1 MDVKRKIWMRA
12 LSVFLATLMVIQIL
26 PLNAFAKDVV
36 QKQAIEDTQPKVS
49 DNDEITVKTEIE
61 SMRTENSKTFLT
73 DDNGY
78 YQITSAIPLHNRV
91 DDEWVDKS
99 NSSNTEV
106 NTVSDIETYV
116 NEQIDAEL
124 STQSE
129 ENQPV
134 KTITSNGDTYVDNCQ
149 TQIGTY
155 SSSGNNNLSVIYKR
169 DKKDTKRS
177 EIYIKPY
184 FPTDH
189 AVFVTSATIKAEVST
204 ENIVGDYNLIEENA
218 IASEWSSGVQSSSLI
233 KDITTNYDLVEMY
246 VDDGDS
252 DSKVYNF
259 DLTKYCNFTRIGLIQ
274 NNGVA
279 LTSEQKGTDVTFDNL
294 TVEMYYHEIE
304 DVDSNFEYEQVD
316 LGRAG
321 KVYINDYT
329 CSPVIVRDELSLYGE
344 IAPVSIQT
352 IFNPMDNIDDIG
364 FGKHTRIN
372 YYSTLTYD
380 EKSRFYLWKN
390 CEGENL
396 YFKNYKVTGANNI
409 TYTRSGSVSKDSN
422 GNYNFN
428 KITIT
433 DSNGK
438 KFKFDTYNNVGYLV
452 EITDGSQNNNSITID
467 YSIENDSHFL
477 TKVTDGYGRKYCF
490 SYSNGHL
497 SALNVLNSDNEPI
510 YINTTDTEHP
520 LKIMYNYSNNLLK
533 SVTYADEKEISYIYG
548 EDDKIEQIKNIDDS
562 KLLFK
567 YESKFDGE
575 SYKISKYSSVSSN
588 GSTNDTMTISAIDQ
602 SIYNRKFTKNDKTS
616 KELTFDRN
624 FNMIRL
630 KNYNNVEYFLN
641 YSNNELQYI
650 LTSDTVAENFVKN
663 GSFEDT
669 SGGQP
674 TQWVYETNSSQ
685 ITQNKVKMG
694 DDEDNYT
701 LHMSN
706 DIDVCRA
713 YQIVEKSGYTFKANK
728 SYVLSG
734 FLYNNDNPISIS
746 DTRDLCIYVYDTK
759 TDSNGAIIP
768 DKCLTKMDFDD
779 TLGETWQQRKTLFTT
794 QKDTSSIIVYLS
806 YNNMS
811 GTCDFDN
818 IEIYETT
825 SKNLIDAKNIVSST
839 DIEYDYSENNSIL
852 EEIKTSVDGD
862 EIGAFYN
869 YTDDEN
875 YISKVTNNGIPTY
888 YNYDSDSGLL
898 LSKGNNSD
906 TNKNAQYN
914 YTAVGLLKNVNQAVT
929 EIDGKSTININTN
942 YGYENDKIKTINH
955 NGTTYEYSYDSN
967 GRVASVSEYASNSQN
982 KNTIVS
988 YEYSNDDIGTI
999 AYGNGAKIIYEYN
1012 QLGYTTKIIYIP
1024 KTSDESHSQ
1033 IVYSYEYDNDGNV
1046 TSYTDNSNNTTL
1058 TIKDGV
1064 YTIKESGENGQTI
1077 YLNNGT
1083 NRTLYGTKI
1092 TTTNPKVTTSAG
1104 KTTDS
1109 KVLNLYTDGKIL
1121 PSNVVTATTIYDSIG
1136 RTFSTIAT
1144 DKTATVENKSSFM
1157 TKGITTTNLVETY
1170 ISSVTRL
1177 KDASEPRIYRKLTYS
1192 YNDRGQI
1199 TDVYRA
1205 SVNNIVENFEGTSNS
1220 VNNMKN
1226 QLLKHYEYDEAGQ
1239 VILDVNFDS
1248 CIAIKYKYNAGG
1260 NLVSK
1265 ATYENDNS
1273 EDKSAFYYKKS
1284 TNKYVF
1290 NEEKAVV
1297 TTYGYSSEW
1306 SDVLNNYNGKE
1317 ITYDEMGNPTT
1328 YVGKNIFGSDINGNM
1343 VWDGTRLSSFDDGD
1357 QKYIYKYSADGY
1369 RTQKL
1374 TYNSKNP
1381 NELISTMNYIY
1392 ENDILVGHKTV
1403 FYNSP
1408 DKELKQTVK
1417 CDIISNIIYNS
1428 TNESIGIDTKLTQYE
1443 YTTKKDENGEEST
1456 VVTPTTNKFYF
1467 YILRDGQGNITD
1479 MYNANE
1485 DLTIHFSYDAYGN
1498 CSMSFAGSFIHDIKQ
1513 QLQGSSSIWIKLLLG
1528 FLYAIIFSALAS
1540 GEMTSTQQTYKGYI
1554 CDYETG
1560 LYYSQN
1566 RFYSPSWGR
1575 FINADDIN
1583 MLAQNKGEVLGANLF
1598 NYCNNDPVNNVD
1610 LSGYAPTSYDTASNI
1625 LSALNIEQLN
1635 TIKVGVVPAKLQGKV
1650 KNEMT
1655 IFGLSLATV
1664 QDKDDK
1670 NYWNRVFKTTENV
1683 VQKSNGNNYMDTVI
1697 NKQSGAA
1704 TMYDIKPSSSPYKI
1718 GE

>member
-380 EKSRFYLWKN
+380 EKSRVYLWKN

-477 TKVTDGYGRKYCF
+477 TKVTDGYGRQYCF

-510 YINTTDTEHP
+510 YMNTTDTEHP

-825 SKNLIDAKNIVSST
+825 SKNLIDAKNIVPST

-906 TNKNAQYN
+906 T
-914 YTAVGLLKNVNQAVT
+914 
-929 EIDGKSTININTN
+929 
-942 YGYENDKIKTINH
+942 
-955 NGTTYEYSYDSN
+955 
-967 GRVASVSEYASNSQN
+967 
-982 KNTIVS
+982 
-988 YEYSNDDIGTI
+988 
-999 AYGNGAKIIYEYN
+999 
-1012 QLGYTTKIIYIP
+1012 
-1024 KTSDESHSQ
+1024 
-1033 IVYSYEYDNDGNV
+1033 
-1046 TSYTDNSNNTTL
+1046 
-1058 TIKDGV
+1058 
-1064 YTIKESGENGQTI
+1064 
-1077 YLNNGT
+1077 
-1083 NRTLYGTKI
+1083 
-1092 TTTNPKVTTSAG
+1092 
-1104 KTTDS
+1104 
-1109 KVLNLYTDGKIL
+1109 
-1121 PSNVVTATTIYDSIG
+1121 
-1136 RTFSTIAT
+1136 
-1144 DKTATVENKSSFM
+1144 
-1157 TKGITTTNLVETY
+1157 
-1170 ISSVTRL
+1170 
-1177 KDASEPRIYRKLTYS
+1177 
-1192 YNDRGQI
+1192 
-1199 TDVYRA
+1199 
-1205 SVNNIVENFEGTSNS
+1205 
-1220 VNNMKN
+1220 
-1226 QLLKHYEYDEAGQ
+1226 
-1239 VILDVNFDS
+1239 
-1248 CIAIKYKYNAGG
+1248 
-1260 NLVSK
+1260 
-1265 ATYENDNS
+1265 
-1273 EDKSAFYYKKS
+1273 
-1284 TNKYVF
+1284 
-1290 NEEKAVV
+1290 
-1297 TTYGYSSEW
+1297 
-1306 SDVLNNYNGKE
+1306 
-1317 ITYDEMGNPTT
+1317 
-1328 YVGKNIFGSDINGNM
+1328 
-1343 VWDGTRLSSFDDGD
+1343 
-1357 QKYIYKYSADGY
+1357 
-1369 RTQKL
+1369 
-1374 TYNSKNP
+1374 
-1381 NELISTMNYIY
+1381 
-1392 ENDILVGHKTV
+1392 
-1403 FYNSP
+1403 
-1408 DKELKQTVK
+1408 KEL
-1417 CDIISNIIYNS
+1417 
-1428 TNESIGIDTKLTQYE
+1428 
-1443 YTTKKDENGEEST
+1443 
-1456 VVTPTTNKFYF
+1456 
-1467 YILRDGQGNITD
+1467 
-1479 MYNANE
+1479 
-1485 DLTIHFSYDAYGN
+1485 
-1498 CSMSFAGSFIHDIKQ
+1498 SFFFPVSSREKRALCNHRHGS
-1513 QLQGSSSIWIKLLLG
+1513 
-1528 FLYAIIFSALAS
+1528 
-1540 GEMTSTQQTYKGYI
+1540 
-1554 CDYETG
+1554 C
-1560 LYYSQN
+1560 
-1566 RFYSPSWGR
+1566 GR
-1575 FINADDIN
+1575 
-1583 MLAQNKGEVLGANLF
+1583 
-1598 NYCNNDPVNNVD
+1598 
-1610 LSGYAPTSYDTASNI
+1610 
-1625 LSALNIEQLN
+1625 
-1635 TIKVGVVPAKLQGKV
+1635 
-1650 KNEMT
+1650 
-1655 IFGLSLATV
+1655 GLSIIL
-1664 QDKDDK
+1664 
-1670 NYWNRVFKTTENV
+1670 
-1683 VQKSNGNNYMDTVI
+1683 
-1697 NKQSGAA
+1697 
-1704 TMYDIKPSSSPYKI
+1704 
-1718 GE
+1718 

>member
-380 EKSRFYLWKN
+380 EKSRVYLWKN

-713 YQIVEKSGYTFKANK
+713 YQIVEK
-728 SYVLSG
+728 
-734 FLYNNDNPISIS
+734 I
-746 DTRDLCIYVYDTK
+746 R
-759 TDSNGAIIP
+759 
-768 DKCLTKMDFDD
+768 
-779 TLGETWQQRKTLFTT
+779 
-794 QKDTSSIIVYLS
+794 
-806 YNNMS
+806 
-811 GTCDFDN
+811 
-818 IEIYETT
+818 
-825 SKNLIDAKNIVSST
+825 
-839 DIEYDYSENNSIL
+839 
-852 EEIKTSVDGD
+852 
-862 EIGAFYN
+862 
-869 YTDDEN
+869 
-875 YISKVTNNGIPTY
+875 
-888 YNYDSDSGLL
+888 
-898 LSKGNNSD
+898 
-906 TNKNAQYN
+906 
-914 YTAVGLLKNVNQAVT
+914 
-929 EIDGKSTININTN
+929 
-942 YGYENDKIKTINH
+942 
-955 NGTTYEYSYDSN
+955 
-967 GRVASVSEYASNSQN
+967 
-982 KNTIVS
+982 
-988 YEYSNDDIGTI
+988 
-999 AYGNGAKIIYEYN
+999 
-1012 QLGYTTKIIYIP
+1012 IYI
-1024 KTSDESHSQ
+1024 
-1033 IVYSYEYDNDGNV
+1033 
-1046 TSYTDNSNNTTL
+1046 
-1058 TIKDGV
+1058 
-1064 YTIKESGENGQTI
+1064 
-1077 YLNNGT
+1077 
-1083 NRTLYGTKI
+1083 
-1092 TTTNPKVTTSAG
+1092 
-1104 KTTDS
+1104 
-1109 KVLNLYTDGKIL
+1109 
-1121 PSNVVTATTIYDSIG
+1121 
-1136 RTFSTIAT
+1136 
-1144 DKTATVENKSSFM
+1144 
-1157 TKGITTTNLVETY
+1157 
-1170 ISSVTRL
+1170 
-1177 KDASEPRIYRKLTYS
+1177 
-1192 YNDRGQI
+1192 
-1199 TDVYRA
+1199 
-1205 SVNNIVENFEGTSNS
+1205 
-1220 VNNMKN
+1220 
-1226 QLLKHYEYDEAGQ
+1226 
-1239 VILDVNFDS
+1239 
-1248 CIAIKYKYNAGG
+1248 
-1260 NLVSK
+1260 
-1265 ATYENDNS
+1265 
-1273 EDKSAFYYKKS
+1273 
-1284 TNKYVF
+1284 
-1290 NEEKAVV
+1290 
-1297 TTYGYSSEW
+1297 
-1306 SDVLNNYNGKE
+1306 
-1317 ITYDEMGNPTT
+1317 
-1328 YVGKNIFGSDINGNM
+1328 
-1343 VWDGTRLSSFDDGD
+1343 
-1357 QKYIYKYSADGY
+1357 
-1369 RTQKL
+1369 
-1374 TYNSKNP
+1374 
-1381 NELISTMNYIY
+1381 
-1392 ENDILVGHKTV
+1392 
-1403 FYNSP
+1403 
-1408 DKELKQTVK
+1408 
-1417 CDIISNIIYNS
+1417 
-1428 TNESIGIDTKLTQYE
+1428 
-1443 YTTKKDENGEEST
+1443 
-1456 VVTPTTNKFYF
+1456 
-1467 YILRDGQGNITD
+1467 
-1479 MYNANE
+1479 
-1485 DLTIHFSYDAYGN
+1485 
-1498 CSMSFAGSFIHDIKQ
+1498 
-1513 QLQGSSSIWIKLLLG
+1513 
-1528 FLYAIIFSALAS
+1528 
-1540 GEMTSTQQTYKGYI
+1540 
-1554 CDYETG
+1554 
-1560 LYYSQN
+1560 
-1566 RFYSPSWGR
+1566 
-1575 FINADDIN
+1575 
-1583 MLAQNKGEVLGANLF
+1583 
-1598 NYCNNDPVNNVD
+1598 
-1610 LSGYAPTSYDTASNI
+1610 
-1625 LSALNIEQLN
+1625 
-1635 TIKVGVVPAKLQGKV
+1635 
-1650 KNEMT
+1650 
-1655 IFGLSLATV
+1655 
-1664 QDKDDK
+1664 
-1670 NYWNRVFKTTENV
+1670 
-1683 VQKSNGNNYMDTVI
+1683 
-1697 NKQSGAA
+1697 
-1704 TMYDIKPSSSPYKI
+1704 
-1718 GE
+1718 